1 MSSAKPTLH
10 VEMYRSASAG
20 LGKSVRTG
28 LSRLRTSLW
37 LVVFLLMSSAAHA
50 ADAPYT
56 WNSVTIGG
64 GGFVTGLVF
73 HPKEKGLAYA
83 RTDVGGAY
91 RWDVAANRWEPL
103 TDWIGVGGLYLVAAV
118 SGLTDI
124 DAIVLSSFRQYADGR
139 LVGLPVGLAIAIALL
154 ANSAFKLGLV
164 SSLGGRTL
172 ARQLV
177 PVLLVPPLLMLL
189 LAAAMFFGQ

>member
-103 TDWIGVGGLYLVAAV
+103 TDWIGAEDSNLLGIESIAV
-118 SGLTDI
+118 I
-124 DAIVLSSFRQYADGR
+124 PRIR
-139 LVGLPVGLAIAIALL
+139 
-154 ANSAFKLGLV
+154 SACF
-164 SSLGGRTL
+164 SPR
-172 ARQLV
+172 V
-177 PVLLVPPLLMLL
+177 PI
-189 LAAAMFFGQ
+189 